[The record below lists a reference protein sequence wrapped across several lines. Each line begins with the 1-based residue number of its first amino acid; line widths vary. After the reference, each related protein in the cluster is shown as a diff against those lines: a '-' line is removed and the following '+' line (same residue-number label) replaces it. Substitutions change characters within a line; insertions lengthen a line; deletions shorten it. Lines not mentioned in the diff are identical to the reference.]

1 MSQRE
6 SLNPTVHWWREQCGL
21 RLNVPP
27 PPGPSARDAQAR
39 ALAPQPG
46 SPAPRAG
53 AARAQRRCINC
64 PVRNL
69 FQTCKP
75 VRYSEICVSHCT
87 NFSFVVFFLELRT
100 FLWLWLFQES
110 TMRPL
115 HLSKQMG
122 YISMTSIQGVFRGLN
137 ILIADLH

>member
-27 PPGPSARDAQAR
+27 PPPGPSARDAQAR
-39 ALAPQPG
+39 ALPPQPG
-46 SPAPRAG
+46 SLAPRAG
-53 AARAQRRCINC
+53 AASAQRRCINC

-75 VRYSEICVSHCT
+75 VRYSETYVSHFT

-115 HLSKQMG
+115 YFQNKWD
-122 YISMTSIQGVFRGLN
+122 ISRTSVQGVFRGLN